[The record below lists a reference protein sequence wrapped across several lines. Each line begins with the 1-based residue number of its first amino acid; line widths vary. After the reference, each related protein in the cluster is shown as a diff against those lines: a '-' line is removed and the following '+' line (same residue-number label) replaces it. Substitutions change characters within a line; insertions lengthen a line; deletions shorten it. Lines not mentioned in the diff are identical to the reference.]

1 MARQDYDAHRM
12 QILRQLQDSAFSM
25 WVLGA
30 DTIWSYPTV
39 LTLHTV
45 GLAILVGAVVVVDLR
60 VLGVGRA
67 VPPDTIARLYRFVW
81 IGFLINL
88 ASGVVLFVVQAADR
102 ATQTVFGVKLS
113 LIAIAFVLTLRLQ
126 RHLRAGGVLPG
137 RTRTMAAVSLACW
150 VAAIAAGRLMA
161 YL

>member
-1 MARQDYDAHRM
+1 
-12 QILRQLQDSAFSM
+12 M

-45 GLAILVGAVVVVDLR
+45 GLAILVGAALVIDLR
-60 VLGVGRA
+60 LLGVGEE
-67 VPPDTIARLYRFVW
+67 VPLGTIARLYRYVW
-81 IGFLINL
+81 IGFLVNL
-88 ASGVVLFVVQAADR
+88 ASGIILFIVQAADR
-102 ATQTVFGVKLS
+102 STQWVFYVKLGF
-113 LIAIAFVLTLRLQ
+113 IVVAFALALVLK
-126 RHLRAGGVLPG
+126 RHIVADKASQPRVRP
-137 RTRTMAAVSLACW
+137 MAAISLVCW

>member
-1 MARQDYDAHRM
+1 MMHPHMGMLQ
-12 QILRQLQDSAFSM
+12 QLQDSAFSM
-25 WVLGA
+25 WVLGS

-45 GLAILVGAVVVVDLR
+45 GLAILVGAAIVIDLR
-60 VLGVGRA
+60 LLGIGTG
-67 VPPDTIARLYRFVW
+67 VPLRTVAALYRYVW

-88 ASGVVLFVVQAADR
+88 VSGIVLFVVQAADR
-102 ATQTVFGVKLS
+102 AVQPVFYVKLAFIAVAFALALS
-113 LIAIAFVLTLRLQ
+113 LR
-126 RHLRAGGVLPG
+126 RHLATDAGVAAG
-137 RTRTMAAVSLACW
+137 TRRMAAVSLVCW